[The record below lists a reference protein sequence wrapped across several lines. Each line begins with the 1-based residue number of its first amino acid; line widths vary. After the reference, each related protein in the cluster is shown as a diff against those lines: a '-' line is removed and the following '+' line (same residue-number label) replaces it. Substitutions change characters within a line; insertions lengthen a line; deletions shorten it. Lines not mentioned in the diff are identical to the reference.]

1 MKLKIAA
8 LSLEITKATHS
19 EIQLLPA
26 GEFSA
31 VDGRP
36 HTDEVESGKWVLTAE
51 LAAQLVAQV
60 AARATPFVIDYEHQ
74 TLRAVNNG
82 KPAPAAGWFSQV
94 EWREGSGL
102 YATGVEW
109 TENAAAMIAAGEYK
123 FISPVFGYNRRGE
136 VIELLHAALT
146 NTPALDGMDAV
157 MLAAASRLASLST
170 ETETTTVD
178 EELLNDLL
186 SSLRWMLNLP
196 VTSTAED
203 IKNELQKVVDMISNG
218 QGTAAASVSLLA
230 LLNQKDEQIA
240 SLSASTYDPSK
251 HISLAAFEELQGR
264 YAALAQQSGE
274 AEAGTLIQAAL
285 SDGRLLPAQEDW
297 AKDYAGRDIN
307 GFKSWLE
314 NAPKLVALSQTQ
326 TGGKAPKTPSP
337 APAQIKTGDDVD
349 VDIAIC
355 SMMGVDP
362 EDVARYAGD
371 E

>member
-102 YATGVEW
+102 YAIGVEW

-178 EELLNDLL
+178 EELL
-186 SSLRWMLNLP
+186 
-196 VTSTAED
+196 
-203 IKNELQKVVDMISNG
+203 
-218 QGTAAASVSLLA
+218 
-230 LLNQKDEQIA
+230 
-240 SLSASTYDPSK
+240 
-251 HISLAAFEELQGR
+251 
-264 YAALAQQSGE
+264 
-274 AEAGTLIQAAL
+274 
-285 SDGRLLPAQEDW
+285 
-297 AKDYAGRDIN
+297 
-307 GFKSWLE
+307 
-314 NAPKLVALSQTQ
+314 
-326 TGGKAPKTPSP
+326 
-337 APAQIKTGDDVD
+337 
-349 VDIAIC
+349 
-355 SMMGVDP
+355 
-362 EDVARYAGD
+362 
-371 E
+371 

>member
-1 MKLKIAA
+1 
-8 LSLEITKATHS
+8 
-19 EIQLLPA
+19 
-26 GEFSA
+26 
-31 VDGRP
+31 
-36 HTDEVESGKWVLTAE
+36 
-51 LAAQLVAQV
+51 
-60 AARATPFVIDYEHQ
+60 
-74 TLRAVNNG
+74 
-82 KPAPAAGWFSQV
+82 
-94 EWREGSGL
+94 
-102 YATGVEW
+102 
-109 TENAAAMIAAGEYK
+109 
-123 FISPVFGYNRRGE
+123 
-136 VIELLHAALT
+136 
-146 NTPALDGMDAV
+146 

-240 SLSASTYDPSK
+240 SLSASAYDPSK

-274 AEAGTLIQAAL
+274 AEAGALIQAAL
-285 SDGRLLPAQEDW
+285 SDGRLLPAQEGW
-297 AKDYAGRDIN
+297 AKDYASRDIN
-307 GFKSWLE
+307 GFKSWLD

-326 TGGKAPKTPSP
+326 TGGKPPKTPSP

>member
-1 MKLKIAA
+1 MKMNIAA

-19 EIQLLPA
+19 EIQLFPA

-94 EWREGSGL
+94 EWREGVGL

-123 FISPVFGYNRRGE
+123 FISPVFAYNKRGE
-136 VIELLHAALT
+136 VLELLHAALT
-146 NTPALDGMDAV
+146 NPPALDGMDAV

-170 ETETTTVD
+170 ETETKTVNP
-178 EELLNDLL
+178 EQLANLLAQ
-186 SSLRWMLNLP
+186 LRWLLTLP
-196 VTSTAED
+196 ETSTAEEVCA
-203 IKNELQKVVDMISNG
+203 ELQKIIDAVSG
-218 QGTAAASVSLLA
+218 GEGTAAASVNLLD

-240 SLSASTYDPSK
+240 SLSASAYDPTK
-251 HISLAAFEELQGR
+251 HIPLTAYEELQGR

-274 AEAGTLIQAAL
+274 AEAGALIQAAL
-285 SDGRLLPAQEDW
+285 SDGRLLPVQEDW

-314 NAPKLVALSQTQ
+314 NAPKLVALSKTQ

-337 APAQIKTGDDVD
+337 APAQIKTGDDID

>member
-1 MKLKIAA
+1 M
-8 LSLEITKATHS
+8 
-19 EIQLLPA
+19 
-26 GEFSA
+26 
-31 VDGRP
+31 DGRP

-240 SLSASTYDPSK
+240 SLSASAYDPSK
-251 HISLAAFEELQGR
+251 HISLAAFEDFRGVMPHWR
-264 YAALAQQSGE
+264 NSPV
-274 AEAGTLIQAAL
+274 
-285 SDGRLLPAQEDW
+285 R
-297 AKDYAGRDIN
+297 
-307 GFKSWLE
+307 
-314 NAPKLVALSQTQ
+314 PKP
-326 TGGKAPKTPSP
+326 GH
-337 APAQIKTGDDVD
+337 
-349 VDIAIC
+349 
-355 SMMGVDP
+355 
-362 EDVARYAGD
+362 
-371 E
+371 

>member
-1 MKLKIAA
+1 
-8 LSLEITKATHS
+8 
-19 EIQLLPA
+19 
-26 GEFSA
+26 
-31 VDGRP
+31 
-36 HTDEVESGKWVLTAE
+36 
-51 LAAQLVAQV
+51 
-60 AARATPFVIDYEHQ
+60 
-74 TLRAVNNG
+74 
-82 KPAPAAGWFSQV
+82 
-94 EWREGSGL
+94 
-102 YATGVEW
+102 
-109 TENAAAMIAAGEYK
+109 MIAAGEYK
-123 FISPVFGYNRRGE
+123 FISPVFGYNKRGE

-203 IKNELQKVVDMISNG
+203 IKSELQKVVDMISNG

-240 SLSASTYDPSK
+240 SLSANAYDPTK
-251 HISLAAFEELQGR
+251 HIPLTAYEELQGR

-274 AEAGTLIQAAL
+274 AEAGALIQAAL
-285 SDGRLLPAQEDW
+285 SDGRLLPAQEGW
-297 AKDYAGRDIN
+297 AKDYASRDIN
-307 GFKSWLE
+307 GFKSWLD

-326 TGGKAPKTPSP
+326 TGGKPPKTPSP

>member
-1 MKLKIAA
+1 MST
-8 LSLEITKATHS
+8 SLFPLFFA
-19 EIQLLPA
+19 
-26 GEFSA
+26 
-31 VDGRP
+31 
-36 HTDEVESGKWVLTAE
+36 
-51 LAAQLVAQV
+51 
-60 AARATPFVIDYEHQ
+60 
-74 TLRAVNNG
+74 
-82 KPAPAAGWFSQV
+82 
-94 EWREGSGL
+94 
-102 YATGVEW
+102 
-109 TENAAAMIAAGEYK
+109 
-123 FISPVFGYNRRGE
+123 YNKRGE
-136 VIELLHAALT
+136 VLELLHAALT

-203 IKNELQKVVDMISNG
+203 IKSELQKVVDMISNG

-240 SLSASTYDPSK
+240 SLSANAYDPSK

-274 AEAGTLIQAAL
+274 AEAGALIQAAL

-371 E
+371 K